1 MSFRGSGL
9 RARTLSAVTAAILVA
24 LLAMSTAALPGCL
37 RRGSEGKDQVVD
49 KFEGEPTISLYI
61 NETGEKTQ
69 IKMEEYIAGVVAAEM
84 LPDWPK
90 NAYAAQAILAR
101 TFTLAKMAEGG
112 MRSKYGTDMST
123 SKDETQAYDP
133 GAITDVIREA
143 VAATRGMILAHSGR
157 YVKGWFH
164 ASSGGE
170 TTLAKD
176 GLAYEGAEPAYIKR
190 VEVPAELRH
199 IPDDELHWSAT
210 YSLAEVRNLLNAQ
223 GFSIGAISS
232 VSIVQKDPTG
242 RATKIR
248 IEHTGGRTDM
258 SGAAFRNALGPDRMR
273 STLIT
278 GFESTSAGVQMTGR
292 GFGHGV
298 GMSQWGAYG
307 MAQEGRSPEEI
318 VTYFFK
324 NVEVQKL
331 WD

>member
-1 MSFRGSGL
+1 MSFRGAG
-9 RARTLSAVTAAILVA
+9 LSARAITAAVLIA
-24 LLAMSTAALPGCL
+24 LLILSTAALPGCL
-37 RRGSEGKDQVVD
+37 RRGSDDRDQVVD
-49 KFEGEPTISLYI
+49 KFESEPTISLYI

-84 LPDWPK
+84 LPDWPR

-101 TFTLAKMAEGG
+101 TFTLAKMSEGG

-123 SKDETQAYDP
+123 SKDETQAYNP

-143 VAATRGMILAHSGR
+143 VAATRGMILVHSGR

-164 ASSGGE
+164 AASGGE

-176 GLAYEGAEPAYIKR
+176 GLAYDRAEPAYTKR
-190 VEVPAELRH
+190 VDVPAELRH
-199 IPDDELHWSAT
+199 IPDDELHWRAS
-210 YSLAEVRNLLNAQ
+210 YSLAEVRSLLNAQ
-223 GFSIGAISS
+223 GFSLGAINS

-242 RATKIR
+242 RATKVR
-248 IEHTGGRTDM
+248 IEHTGGRTDI
-258 SGAAFRNALGPDRMR
+258 SGAAFRNALGPDRVR
-273 STLIT
+273 SALIT
-278 GFESTSAGVQMTGR
+278 GLESTPAGIEMTGR

-307 MAQEGRSPEEI
+307 MAQEGSTPEEI

-324 NVEVQKL
+324 DVEVQKL